1 MWAVLL
7 GAGLLFTLGSGFWQ
21 ISHIG
26 QIFRETLGKL
36 FTESGKKSRSLNQP
50 NPDGGGGDTP
60 RGVTPFQAM
69 STALASTVGT
79 GNIAG
84 VATAIVAGGP
94 GAVFWMWVSALLGM
108 MTKYA
113 EVFLAV
119 KHRKKAPGGGWMGGP
134 MFYMEAIGWRVPAVI
149 FAALCMTAALGVG
162 NLTQINTLADAV
174 YTVFSAPRMATGI
187 VTALLAAL
195 VVLGG
200 IRSVASV
207 TEKLVPFMS
216 VLFIIL
222 SAAVLIICRDG
233 IVPALQSI
241 VTCAFSPR
249 AALGG
254 AAGYTVM
261 QAIRFGVSR
270 GVFSNE
276 AGLGS
281 APIAHA
287 CADTDSPARQG
298 MWGALEV
305 FIDTI
310 VLCTLTALVILSS
323 GVYSPVIG
331 GGVTPLDGAALT
343 VAAFEQALGSFGA
356 GAVAVCTALF
366 AFATI
371 PGWCFYGE
379 QCCRYLF
386 GSPRAVWVYRAAFIL
401 MLLPGAVL
409 KLETVWRFAD
419 VMNAA
424 MALPNIAA
432 IVVMSPQ
439 VFAGV
444 RGVSRK

>member
-7 GAGLLFTLGSGFWQ
+7 GVGLWFTVGSGGWQ
-21 ISHIG
+21 VLRIG
-26 QIFRETLGKL
+26 TIFRETLGSL
-36 FTESGKKSRSLNQP
+36 FQKKARK
-50 NPDGGGGDTP
+50 DC
-60 RGVTPFQAM
+60 VTPFQAM

-119 KHRKKAPGGGWMGGP
+119 KYRRKAPGGGWMGGP
-134 MFYMEAIGWRVPAVI
+134 MTVMEAIGWRVPAAL

-162 NLTQINTLADAV
+162 NLTQVNTLADAV
-174 YTVFSAPRMATGI
+174 YTVFRAPRLITGLAT
-187 VTALLAAL
+187 AALAAL
-195 VVLGG
+195 VLLGG
-200 IRSVASV
+200 IRSVAAAA
-207 TEKLVPFMS
+207 EKLVPLMS
-216 VLFIIL
+216 VLYIL
-222 SAAVLIICRDG
+222 LSGAVLVLCRDG
-233 IVPALQSI
+233 ILPALRDI
-241 VTCAFSPR
+241 VVGAFSPR
-249 AALGG
+249 AAMGG
-254 AAGYTVM
+254 AAGYTIWR
-261 QAIRFGVSR
+261 ALRFGVSR

-287 CADTDSPARQG
+287 AAETDSAARQG

-310 VLCTLTALVILSS
+310 VLCTLTALVILSA
-323 GVYSPVIG
+323 GAFTPG
-331 GGVTPLDGAALT
+331 GGADGAALT
-343 VAAFEQALGSFGA
+343 VAAFSGALGPFGA
-356 GAVAVCTALF
+356 GAAAVCTALF

-386 GSPRAVWVYRAAFIL
+386 CRKAGSRKLRTAAPIVYRTVFIL
-401 MLLPGAVL
+401 MLLPGSVL
-409 KLETVWRFAD
+409 RLDVVWRFAD

-424 MALPNIAA
+424 MALPNLAA
-432 IVVMSPQ
+432 ILWLSPQ
-439 VFAGV
+439 VFAGL
-444 RGVSRK
+444 REFALTRKGGLWYTHTHRR